1 MTSLT
6 PEQRQLVARAGAEP
20 VRVADPE
27 TNVAYV
33 ILKAEVYERL
43 LKLMEVERV
52 DRSLFEF
59 GEFHP
64 DP

>member
-1 MTSLT
+1 MTTIT
-6 PEQRQLVARAGAEP
+6 PEQRQMVERAGDRP
-20 VRVADPE
+20 VPLEDPE
-27 TNVAYV
+27 TRQDYV
-33 ILKAEVYERL
+33 LLRKDVYDRL

-64 DP
+64 DR